1 MLNDGWIRLHRQ
13 IQSHWLWKDP
23 IKLQWWIDIL
33 ITVNHSPAKV
43 NIGNELID
51 CDRGESVMSL
61 LSWASRWKVSK
72 DTARNFLKL
81 LEKDNMIVMKSYT
94 KTTRITVC
102 KYDCYQTTLH
112 DEQTLTK
119 RSPNADQTLTH
130 TNNKNKN
137 NKKEKKDNKDIILS
151 EEKTS
156 DSSYKLCMDIYN
168 NFVLELTGA
177 SANINSSE
185 GKALKLIIAYLD
197 KNTNR
202 GTSHDNFR
210 LILDKYYL
218 WDKFHQKQIKL
229 LQINSNLINIINSI
243 KNGRQNTDNPKRS
256 AFADR

>member
-13 IQSHWLWKDP
+13 IQNHWLWKDP
-23 IKLQWWIDIL
+23 VKLQWWIDIL

-51 CDRGESVMSL
+51 CNRGESVMSL

-102 KYDCYQTTLH
+102 KYDSYQTTLH
-112 DEQTLTK
+112 DEQTITE

-137 NKKEKKDNKDIILS
+137 NNKEKKDTIIIS
-151 EEKTS
+151 EDKPS
-156 DSSYKLCMDIYN
+156 DSSYKLCMEIYN
-168 NFVLELTGA
+168 NFVLSLTGVN
-177 SANINSSE
+177 ANINSSE
-185 GKALKLIIAYLD
+185 GKALKLIISYLD

-202 GTSHDNFR
+202 GESHDNFKI
-210 LILDKYYL
+210 ILDNYSL
-218 WDKFHQKQIKL
+218 WDKFHQNQIKL

-243 KNGRQNTDNPKRS
+243 KNGRKLTNNTKQKS
-256 AFADR
+256 AFAD